1 MNKPLRCPLL
11 PACSF
16 IDMLHPTTMKSI
28 ARQLGVTVSTVSRAL
43 QDHPRIGLRTRE
55 RVQELAGQLG
65 YVPNSMAINLK

>member
-1 MNKPLRCPLL
+1 
-11 PACSF
+11 
-16 IDMLHPTTMKSI
+16 MKSI